1 LSAQRR
7 AFRDERM
14 RLVALKREHPDTFEQ
29 AFGRGRAHEH
39 ESDHSKGQEPVQV
52 ICGSPKVNPLERRFV
67 DCMQSTSAN
76 RDFWFKL
83 VAAVMVGAAFFAVM
97 PLQRMLRAEND
108 FVHWYVGGAL
118 FGTPDLHL
126 EAPNHALQTKLIGG
140 VLDHS
145 YFIRPTFYGLLL
157 KPLSWM
163 PYLTSYVVFQIFSVF
178 GCLLYFLR
186 TFGRQWQDIW
196 VYAAMSIPLISN
208 IVNGQD
214 VTLLLGICTLSLV
227 LARKDRDF
235 LSGLVFTLCAIKFH
249 LFIFTPIA
257 MLAQKRWKMFGG
269 GVTGAILLFVLGL
282 LGGGWT
288 VFMSLVALLSKP
300 ENHPYPEL
308 MPNLRGMV
316 QALTGGS
323 SQPIAFTL
331 ALFVAAA
338 VVFLMCKADNYEKAF
353 AYAIIGGLLVNFH
366 AYIQD
371 PMLLLL
377 AAAILFDGQESVEF
391 RTTLQLA
398 LFPVAYVLL
407 MWQPPYSAAYAIIV
421 LSALGFAVRDRLRQ
435 PATVLNTAAI

>member
-1 LSAQRR
+1 
-7 AFRDERM
+7 M
-14 RLVALKREHPDTFEQ
+14 K
-29 AFGRGRAHEH
+29 
-39 ESDHSKGQEPVQV
+39 
-52 ICGSPKVNPLERRFV
+52 
-67 DCMQSTSAN
+67 AN
-76 RDFWFKL
+76 RDFWYKL
-83 VAAVMVGAAFFAVM
+83 AAALMVGAAFFAVM
-97 PLQRMLRAEND
+97 PLGRMMRAEND

-157 KPLSWM
+157 KPLTWM

-186 TFGRQWQDIW
+186 TFGRQWKDIW

-227 LARKDRDF
+227 LSRKGYDF
-235 LSGLVFTLCAIKFH
+235 WAGMVFTLCAIKFH

-257 MLAQKRWKMFGG
+257 MLAQRRFKMFGG
-269 GVTGAILLFVLGL
+269 GVAGAATLFLLGL
-282 LGGGWT
+282 TGGGWP
-288 VFMSLVALLSKP
+288 VFLSLVALLSKP

-316 QALTGGS
+316 QALTGG
-323 SQPIAFTL
+323 PNPTIALTL
-331 ALFVAAA
+331 ALAVAAT
-338 VVFLMCKADNYEKAF
+338 VVFLMFKAGTYEKAF
-353 AYAIIGGLLVNFH
+353 AYAIMGGLLVNYH

-371 PMLLLL
+371 PMLLLMV
-377 AAAILFDGQESVEF
+377 AAILFDGTESAEF
-391 RTTLQLA
+391 RLTLQFA

-407 MWQPPYSAAYAIIV
+407 MWAPPYSAAYAIIV

-435 PATVLNTAAI
+435 PVLKTAAA

>member
-1 LSAQRR
+1 MKSQT
-7 AFRDERM
+7 
-14 RLVALKREHPDTFEQ
+14 P
-29 AFGRGRAHEH
+29 
-39 ESDHSKGQEPVQV
+39 S
-52 ICGSPKVNPLERRFV
+52 
-67 DCMQSTSAN
+67 N

-83 VAAVMVGAAFFAVM
+83 VAALMVGAALFAVM
-97 PLQRMLRAEND
+97 PLPRMMRAEND
-108 FVHWYVGGAL
+108 FVHWYVGGTL

-126 EAPNHALQTKLIGG
+126 EAPNHALQTQLIGG

-157 KPLSWM
+157 KPLTWM

-186 TFGRQWQDIW
+186 TFGRQWKDIW

-227 LARKDRDF
+227 LLRKGHDF
-235 LSGLVFTLCAIKFH
+235 WAGMVFTLCAIKFH

-269 GVTGAILLFVLGL
+269 GVAGAVTLFLAGL
-282 LGGGWT
+282 TGGGWP
-288 VFMSLVALLSKP
+288 VFLSLVALLSKK

-316 QALTGGS
+316 HALTGGAN
-323 SQPIAFTL
+323 PTIALTL
-331 ALFVAAA
+331 ALAVAVA
-338 VVFLMCKADNYEKAF
+338 VIFLMFRAGSYEKAF
-353 AYAIIGGLLVNFH
+353 AYAIMGGLLVNYH

-377 AAAILFDGQESVEF
+377 VAAILFDGQESAEF
-391 RTTLQLA
+391 RMTLQFA

-407 MWQPPYSAAYAIIV
+407 MWQPPFSAAYALIV
-421 LSALGFAVRDRLRQ
+421 LTALGFAVRDRVRQ
-435 PATVLNTAAI
+435 PVSVLETAAV